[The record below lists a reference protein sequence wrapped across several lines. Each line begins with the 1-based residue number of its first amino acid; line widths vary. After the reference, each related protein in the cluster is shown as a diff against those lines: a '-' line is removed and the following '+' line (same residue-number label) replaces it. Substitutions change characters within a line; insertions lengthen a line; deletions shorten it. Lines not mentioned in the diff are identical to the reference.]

1 MKKKLQKKSFLQK
14 TVLDLPG
21 SPVVKN
27 LPGNA
32 GYTGLIPGLGMS
44 SIPHAMEQLSLCTTA
59 AESKLQSLR
68 AITTEARAPKACA
81 PQQEKPCTAAKN
93 KPHLLQPEKA
103 QVQQRRPSA
112 ANKGKTH

>member
-81 PQQEKPCTAAKN
+81 PQQEKPCTAAK
-93 KPHLLQPEKA
+93 
-103 QVQQRRPSA
+103 
-112 ANKGKTH
+112 KTQCSQ